1 MNEMEAIHAA
11 SIARRESGFTCLSVV
26 ARDDQPSGRG
36 PATRPIRASWL
47 LGLVIFL
54 GTMAPGCSEDKPDFD
69 IITLDQARIEKI
81 DLTSDGRGKI
91 TVSYYSEKRKEE
103 VVGEGLVTEETEIL
117 INGAVAKLKD
127 LREGER
133 VRGEVRVEKKGRE
146 KNQIAI
152 KIFVDRPKPV
162 GGDGG

>member
-1 MNEMEAIHAA
+1 MHLLRA
-11 SIARRESGFTCLSVV
+11 GWLSALVM
-26 ARDDQPSGRG
+26 
-36 PATRPIRASWL
+36 L
-47 LGLVIFL
+47 LGAV
-54 GTMAPGCSEDKPDFD
+54 APGCNEDEPDFE

-81 DLTSDGRGKI
+81 DLTREGQGKI
-91 TVSYYSEKRKEE
+91 TVSYYSEKRKAE
-103 VVGEGLVTEETEIL
+103 VIGEGLVTKETEIL

-133 VRGEVRVEKKGRE
+133 VRGEVRVEKKGRD
-146 KNQIAI
+146 KRQVAI